1 MYVTEVPFE
10 TVSTAAAFFHNV
22 SLVKDLKS
30 QWYRLFFRVNSLRH
44 FLQEVQPFSFIYLVL
59 AEI

>member
-30 QWYRLFFRVNSLRH
+30 QWYRLFFQSKQLTT
-44 FLQEVQPFSFIYLVL
+44 FPTGGTTF
-59 AEI
+59 